1 MTDREKYLEELR
13 VLLIDKSYEKKQV
26 ILASGKESDFY
37 VDCRQVTLHGRG
49 SVLVGKLIY
58 EILKETDCQ
67 AVGGPTLGAD
77 PMVTAVSLTAALN
90 GDDLPAFI
98 IRKND
103 KQHGLQNRIE
113 GLRNLQKKMK
123 VAIVEDVVTTASST
137 IMAIEASEANN
148 LEVKEVICLV
158 DREEGGK
165 EILSKKGYHLKSLF
179 TKTSLL
185 EGQKNS

>member
-1 MTDREKYLEELR
+1 MSERKKDLEKLR
-13 VLLIDKSYEKKQV
+13 DLLLKKSYEKKQV

-37 VDCRQVTLHGRG
+37 VDCRQVTLHGIG

-58 EILKETDCQ
+58 EILKETQCQ

-90 GDDLPAFI
+90 GQDLPAFI

-113 GLRNLQKKMK
+113 GLKNLEKDMK

-148 LEVKEVICLV
+148 LIVQEIICLV

-165 EILSKKGYHLKSLF
+165 EILAEKGYKLKSLF
-179 TKTSLL
+179 TKTTLL
-185 EGQKNS
+185 KE

>member
-1 MTDREKYLEELR
+1 MFEQEKYLEELR
-13 VLLIDKSYEKKQV
+13 ILLLQKSYEKKQV
-26 ILASGKESDFY
+26 ILASGIESNFY
-37 VDCRQVTLHGRG
+37 VDCRQVTLHGTG
-49 SVLVGKLIY
+49 SLLVGKLIF
-58 EILKETDCQ
+58 EILKNTDCQ

-77 PMVTAVSLTAALN
+77 PMVTAISLTATLN
-90 GDDLPAFI
+90 NHELPAFI

-103 KQHGLQNRIE
+103 KEHGLQNRIE
-113 GLRNLQKKMK
+113 GLKNLRQDMK

-148 LEVKEVICLV
+148 LKVQEVICLV

-165 EILSKKGYHLKSLF
+165 EILAEKGYELKSLF

-185 EGQKNS
+185 EGRQN

>member
-1 MTDREKYLEELR
+1 M
-13 VLLIDKSYEKKQV
+13 
-26 ILASGKESDFY
+26 
-37 VDCRQVTLHGRG
+37 DCRQVTLHGKG

-58 EILKETDCQ
+58 EIRKETDCQ

-113 GLRNLQKKMK
+113 GLGNLQKKMK

-185 EGQKNS
+185 EGRQSY

>member
-1 MTDREKYLEELR
+1 MVLSERKKDLEKLR
-13 VLLIDKSYEKKQV
+13 DLLLKKSYEKKQV

-37 VDCRQVTLHGRG
+37 VDCRQVTLHGIG

-58 EILKETDCQ
+58 QILKETECQ

-77 PMVTAVSLTAALN
+77 PMVTAISLTAALN
-90 GDDLPAFI
+90 GQDLPAFI

-113 GLRNLQKKMK
+113 GLKNLRKNMK

-148 LEVKEVICLV
+148 LKVEEVICLV

-165 EILSKKGYHLKSLF
+165 EILSERGYKLKSLF

-185 EGQKNS
+185 N